1 MTGKPDASAPPPEM
15 PPPDRQPPDRPPG
28 DMPPAA
34 LVTGAGK
41 RIGAALARSLA
52 AAGWA
57 VAVHHRATDGAA
69 EALCGEIV
77 AAGGQAV
84 PLQAELADEA
94 AVTPL
99 VARATAAVGP
109 LGLLVNNASVFEFDD
124 VATCDRAS
132 WDAHLD
138 TNLRAPFVL
147 TQRFAAALPADAR
160 GLVVNIL
167 DTRVWN
173 LAPGYLSYT
182 LSKAG
187 LWTLTQT
194 LAQALAPRIR
204 VNAIGPGPTL
214 PSRGQSDA
222 DFTARVAGLPLRQGA
237 SPVEIAAALRFL
249 IAARSMTGQMIGLD
263 GGDHL
268 NPSRPAAG
276 TSRPEAGEPA
286 SPS

>member
-1 MTGKPDASAPPPEM
+1 MASTETVFP
-15 PPPDRQPPDRPPG
+15 PPPDLPR
-28 DMPPAA
+28 AA
-34 LVTGAGK
+34 LVTGAAR
-41 RIGAALARSLA
+41 RIGAAMVRDLA
-52 AAGWA
+52 ASGWSVALHYRSAGE
-57 VAVHHRATDGAA
+57 AA
-69 EALCGEIV
+69 EALCAEIA
-77 AAGGQAV
+77 AAGGRAV
-84 PLQAELADEA
+84 ALQADLSEERALA
-94 AVTPL
+94 PL
-99 VARATAAVGP
+99 VDRAGAALGP
-109 LGLLVNNASVFEFDD
+109 LGLLVNNASIFEFDD
-124 VATCDRAS
+124 VASCNRAS

-147 TQRFAAALPADAR
+147 TQRFAAALPTEAS

-173 LAPGYLSYT
+173 LSPGYLSYT

-187 LWTLTQT
+187 LWTLTRT

-222 DFTARVAGLPLRQGA
+222 GFAERRAGLPLGDGA
-237 SPVEIAAALRFL
+237 SPAEIAAALRFI

-268 NPSRPAAG
+268 SHNRPAAG
-276 TSRPEAGEPA
+276 TTRPEGNGA
-286 SPS
+286 

>member
-1 MTGKPDASAPPPEM
+1 MTSRPDAFAPLPELPPTEL
-15 PPPDRQPPDRPPG
+15 PG
-28 DMPPAA
+28 AA
-34 LVTGAGK
+34 LVTGGGK
-41 RIGAALARSLA
+41 RIGAALVRGLA

-69 EALCGEIV
+69 EALCAEIT
-77 AAGGQAV
+77 AAGGRAV
-84 PLQAELADEA
+84 ALQAELADER
-94 AVTPL
+94 AVLPL
-99 VARATAAVGP
+99 VGRAAEAVGP

-124 VATCDRAS
+124 VASCDRAS

-147 TQRFAAALPADAR
+147 IQRFAAALPEGAK

-173 LAPGYLSYT
+173 LTPGYLSYT

-214 PSRGQSDA
+214 PSRGQSAA
-222 DFTARVAGLPLRQGA
+222 DFTARRAGLPLGEGA
-237 SPVEIAAALRFL
+237 SPAEIAAALQFI

-276 TSRPEAGEPA
+276 TTRPEGGWPE
-286 SPS
+286 SG